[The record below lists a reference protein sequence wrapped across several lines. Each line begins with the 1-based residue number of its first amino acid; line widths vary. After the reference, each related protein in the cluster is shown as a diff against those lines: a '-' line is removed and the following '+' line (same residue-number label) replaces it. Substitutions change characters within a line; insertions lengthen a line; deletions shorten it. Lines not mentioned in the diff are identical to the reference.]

1 MNQEMIQS
9 DIGIEHKNLI
19 NIENRDLMLS
29 KLFQSQGQYEGFFN
43 YKNKQISER
52 FTIILRKKLEVQL
65 SDIGKDR
72 STSTLTMLGYGE
84 NNEMGSFILEG
95 NCDVVGITE
104 LNEKEGL
111 KMEKSS

>member
-1 MNQEMIQS
+1 
-9 DIGIEHKNLI
+9 
-19 NIENRDLMLS
+19 
-29 KLFQSQGQYEGFFN
+29 
-43 YKNKQISER
+43 
-52 FTIILRKKLEVQL
+52 
-65 SDIGKDR
+65 
-72 STSTLTMLGYGE
+72 MLGYGE